1 MKGNHFRARNTD
13 LLKDYQEE
21 FQNIEE
27 VLSYPINLNHQKPCI
42 YRKELVAE
50 APARNRKSMKIHLV
64 LLIFISSC
72 IACMKDGEKVIN
84 SSPETKN
91 GLTYLALGD
100 SYTIGQSVSE
110 AERWPVLFSKTMSE
124 SGLKLAEPD
133 IIAKTGWTTANLLS
147 NVSSVN
153 AEKPY
158 DLVSLL
164 IGVNNQY
171 QGLGLEQYRSEFARL
186 LQKSISFAGGKSN
199 RVFVLSIPD
208 WGSTPA
214 GSSGRELIGK
224 EIDQYNE
231 VAREECAKEKILFID
246 ITPTSKKALT
256 DISLVATDGL
266 HYSGKMH
273 QLWVN
278 DAISAVKKLF

>member
-1 MKGNHFRARNTD
+1 MK
-13 LLKDYQEE
+13 L
-21 FQNIEE
+21 
-27 VLSYPINLNHQKPCI
+27 
-42 YRKELVAE
+42 
-50 APARNRKSMKIHLV
+50 HLV
-64 LLIFISSC
+64 FILFICSC
-72 IACMKDGEKVIN
+72 IACMKDDEKIIN
-84 SSPETKN
+84 TDPDTKN

-100 SYTIGQSVSE
+100 SYTIGESVTE
-110 AERWPVLFSKTMSE
+110 AERWPVLFSKTISAN
-124 SGLKLAEPD
+124 GLKIAQPD

-147 NVSSVN
+147 NISAVN
-153 AEKPY
+153 SEKPY

-171 QGLGLEQYRSEFARL
+171 QNLGLQQYRSEFVKL
-186 LQKSISFAGGKSN
+186 LQKSISFAGGKNN

-231 VAREECAKEKILFID
+231 VAKEECAKAKILFID

-273 QLWVN
+273 QLWV
-278 DAISAVKKLF
+278 DEASPEVKKLF